1 MSDDQSFISSL
12 SRSLEIDVMHS
23 SCGDVGSPA

>member
-1 MSDDQSFISSL
+1 MSDDQSFIFS